1 MLGLVAT
8 TICAAKTFTFITE
21 EQPPYAGS
29 NMKDL
34 GWAWVVAKTAVESQ
48 GYTAE
53 LRIEPWARALEDS
66 KQGISDVLFLAF
78 WTEERLQWY
87 EYTVPIA
94 QIESGLF
101 KLQERKDLIY
111 NGDLKVLKPYQIGVC
126 RGCAVADEFDQA
138 DYLNKAIQKNTENS
152 LKMLFMKRLDFVAAN
167 RPTAEILLKK
177 LESSFTGINNKI
189 IFMKPALQVNDL
201 LVGISKKAP
210 DYKKKLRDFNR
221 GMKQLFLDGTYHKIQ
236 KQYGFKQ

>member
-1 MLGLVAT
+1 
-8 TICAAKTFTFITE
+8 
-21 EQPPYAGS
+21 
-29 NMKDL
+29 MKDL

-48 GYTAE
+48 GYTAA
-53 LRIEPWARALEDS
+53 LRIESWARALEDS
-66 KQGISDVLFLAF
+66 KQGLTDALFLAF

-101 KLQERKDLIY
+101 KLKERKDLAF
-111 NGDLKVLKPYQIGVC
+111 NGDLKALKPYEIGVC
-126 RGCAVADEFDQA
+126 RGCAIADEFDEV
-138 DYLNKAIQKNTENS
+138 DYLNKVTQKNTENG
-152 LKMLFMKRLDFVAAN
+152 LKMLFVKRLDFVAAN
-167 RPTAEILLKK
+167 RPTAEILLNK
-177 LESSFTGINNKI
+177 LEPAYKGISQKI
-189 IFMKPALQVNDL
+189 IFIKPALQVNDL